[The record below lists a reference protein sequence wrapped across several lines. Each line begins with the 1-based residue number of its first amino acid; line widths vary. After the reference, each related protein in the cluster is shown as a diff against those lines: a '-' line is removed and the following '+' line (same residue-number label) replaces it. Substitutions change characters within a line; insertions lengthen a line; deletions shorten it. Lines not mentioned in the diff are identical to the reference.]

1 MRRKRHLR
9 NNWKSCKWHFEY
21 RHFAIQKPSFHRL
34 ISFILGDEMG
44 WICRWDGKDR
54 DSMCCN
60 DSHEAAFFDDFP
72 WSVDELKRYLL
83 NRNSNEK
90 RLRINK
96 IFIIFLFIRK
106 FVFSASISLFQATR
120 SMFRIAVLFLLLY
133 FVFYSL
139 LLQPL
144 LSAYPYVHKPV
155 FVSWWFDNDRRRT

>member
-1 MRRKRHLR
+1 M
-9 NNWKSCKWHFEY
+9 
-21 RHFAIQKPSFHRL
+21 QKPSFHRL

-44 WICRWDGKDR
+44 WICWRGGRDC
-54 DSMCCN
+54 DSMCYN
-60 DSHEAAFFDDFP
+60 ASPETAFFEDYLLSD
-72 WSVDELKRYLL
+72 DELKRYFL
-83 NRNSNEK
+83 NHKSRRK

-96 IFIIFLFIRK
+96 NIVKILFIRK

-120 SMFRIAVLFLLLY
+120 SMFRIAVLFLLFY

-155 FVSWWFDNDRRRT
+155 FVS

>member
-1 MRRKRHLR
+1 M
-9 NNWKSCKWHFEY
+9 
-21 RHFAIQKPSFHRL
+21 QKPSFHRL

-44 WICRWDGKDR
+44 WICWRGGRDC
-54 DSMCCN
+54 DSMYYN
-60 DSHEAAFFDDFP
+60 ASPETAFLEDFL
-72 WSVDELKRYLL
+72 WSGGELKRYLL
-83 NRNSNEK
+83 NHKSRRK

-120 SMFRIAVLFLLLY
+120 SMFKIAVQFLLFY

-155 FVSWWFDNDRRRT
+155 FVS

>member
-1 MRRKRHLR
+1 M
-9 NNWKSCKWHFEY
+9 KWAGFVDEVEGIV
-21 RHFAIQKPSFHRL
+21 IQGVTMLLVRQLFL
-34 ISFILGDEMG
+34 E
-44 WICRWDGKDR
+44 
-54 DSMCCN
+54 
-60 DSHEAAFFDDFP
+60 DFL
-72 WSVDELKRYLL
+72 WSVDELKLYLL

-120 SMFRIAVLFLLLY
+120 LMFRIAVLFLLFY

-155 FVSWWFDNDRRRT
+155 FVS

>member
-1 MRRKRHLR
+1 MYY
-9 NNWKSCKWHFEY
+9 N
-21 RHFAIQKPSFHRL
+21 A
-34 ISFILGDEMG
+34 
-44 WICRWDGKDR
+44 
-54 DSMCCN
+54 
-60 DSHEAAFFDDFP
+60 SHEAAFLEDFL
-72 WSVDELKRYLL
+72 WSGGELKRYLL

-120 SMFRIAVLFLLLY
+120 LMFRIAVLFLLFY

-155 FVSWWFDNDRRRT
+155 FVS

>member
-1 MRRKRHLR
+1 M
-9 NNWKSCKWHFEY
+9 
-21 RHFAIQKPSFHRL
+21 QKPSFHRL
-34 ISFILGDEMG
+34 ISFILGDEMR
-44 WICRWDGKDR
+44 WICWRGGRDC
-54 DSMCCN
+54 DSMCYN
-60 DSHEAAFFDDFP
+60 DSRKTAFLEDFL
-72 WSVDELKRYLL
+72 WSGGALKRYLL

-120 SMFRIAVLFLLLY
+120 SMFRIAVLFFLFY

-155 FVSWWFDNDRRRT
+155 FVS